1 MIHESPSATKPVSS
15 SSPYQI
21 IKCSADI
28 KKKRIDQNYFLLQ
41 LETQY
46 GFTYIIKIKRK
57 LIENK

>member
-28 KKKRIDQNYFLLQ
+28 KKKEL
-41 LETQY
+41 
-46 GFTYIIKIKRK
+46 IKIIFFCNWKP
-57 LIENK
+57 NMDSHT